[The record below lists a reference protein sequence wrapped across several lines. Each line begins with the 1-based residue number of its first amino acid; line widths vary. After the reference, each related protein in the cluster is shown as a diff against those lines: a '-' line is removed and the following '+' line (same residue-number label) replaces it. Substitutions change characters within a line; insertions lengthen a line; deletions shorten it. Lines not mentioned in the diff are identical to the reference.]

1 MKTLQLA
8 LAGFF
13 LCCCL
18 ASATAQD
25 TLIVKTLLGT
35 YRIFGRDGKQLKLG
49 YVLKSAKDV
58 PQARKYFKR
67 ARWYQAGT
75 YVVGEPAGLLL
86 GYEVGYYAGAGK
98 WQNKELLNYS
108 LIGVGVSHI
117 IAILRNRAIRKG
129 VKAYNQYMYE
139 LRTNYDGTSQ

>member
-8 LAGFF
+8 LATFF

-58 PQARKYFKR
+58 PQARKHFR
-67 ARWYQAGT
+67 VARWYQAGT
-75 YVVGEPAGLLL
+75 YVVGVPAGMLL

-98 WQNKELLNYS
+98 WEDKELLKYS
-108 LIGVGVSHI
+108 LIGVGVNHV
-117 IAILRNRAIRKG
+117 IAVLRNRAIRRG
-129 VKAYNQYMYE
+129 VKAYNQYMYNQ
-139 LRTNYDGTSQ
+139 RINYDNTPQ